1 MNRGNPTDFTAKNN
15 RNPREISSSAKNLN
29 KLWCIAS
36 SNAQDEGHR
45 PGSPFR
51 TNKVLGGAFLF
62 TTNENHVKYSSE
74 GFSEAFFQAATA
86 KSRIIYTA
94 SPASDV
100 IASGYC
106 SGLYPLRETRHTK
119 SCARTTSTTPQ
130 KRALPFPGPD
140 RWKQAREYRR
150 KVYQLPQVDPRT
162 DLSIVRVEADADV
175 WVSQLVDAMKNTD
188 DVKDL
193 QNSHHRRLFLPKKT
207 DDLLID
213 ACCCAIFEALIDR
226 CRYGF
231 RGPAQFNKALKP
243 MHGLELDRTAT
254 CEVRIRNVVR
264 VLRWNKRVCKDVL
277 YEDWKIRLLVN
288 HPLSYDKEKD
298 NQKGSNDQRR
308 KRQLEQVEK
317 LKETEEKMKETEK
330 KLKDFE
336 DTNDPAR
343 NKDVDDACV
352 AGFPVNGT
360 SDVNDM
366 LAEDMLMHETP
377 NTYADLHGA
386 NNFDHSDFSLGKRA
400 ASSSLDANERKRQ
413 CQ

>member
-1 MNRGNPTDFTAKNN
+1 M
-15 RNPREISSSAKNLN
+15 
-29 KLWCIAS
+29 
-36 SNAQDEGHR
+36 
-45 PGSPFR
+45 
-51 TNKVLGGAFLF
+51 
-62 TTNENHVKYSSE
+62 
-74 GFSEAFFQAATA
+74 
-86 KSRIIYTA
+86 
-94 SPASDV
+94 
-100 IASGYC
+100 
-106 SGLYPLRETRHTK
+106 
-119 SCARTTSTTPQ
+119 
-130 KRALPFPGPD
+130 
-140 RWKQAREYRR
+140 
-150 KVYQLPQVDPRT
+150 
-162 DLSIVRVEADADV
+162 EADADV

-352 AGFPVNGT
+352 AGFPVYGT